1 MFIYKIEN
9 KINNKIYI
17 GCTRQPIKKRWIQ
30 HRSALLK
37 GAQQKIYKAMRAI
50 GPDNFYITMIE
61 ECNSLKEMSDKEL
74 YWIETLDTVVNGY
87 NTSMMRYGARYK
99 KKESYSTM
107 KKEIFSYDIKTK
119 EIEVYDSLSESGFS
133 PSKICQCAN
142 EDKHRKSYKGK
153 LWSYLNEEENWKRLI
168 AINSKKAQK
177 RKIICIETQKT
188 YSSIEEA
195 SKETKIL
202 GTSIGNM
209 LHGRTKKAG
218 GFTWA
223 YIQDSRD

>member
-9 KINNKIYI
+9 KKNDKIYI
-17 GCTRQPIKKRWIQ
+17 GCTKQTIKKRWIQ

-50 GPDNFYITMIE
+50 GPDNFFITMIE
-61 ECNSLKEMSDKEL
+61 ECGSLEEMSNREL
-74 YWIETLDTVVNGY
+74 YWIETLDTITNGY
-87 NTSMMRYGARYK
+87 NTSMLRYGERYK

-119 EIEVYDSLSESGFS
+119 EVKVYTSLSESGFS

-153 LWSYLNEEENWKRLI
+153 LWSYSNDEKNWERLMK
-168 AINSKKAQK
+168 INSEKAQK

-188 YSSIEEA
+188 YSSIKESE
-195 SKETKIL
+195 KETGIL

-209 LHGRTKKAG
+209 LNGRTKRAG